1 VRLDGKVVVITGA
14 ARGLG
19 HECAFLFSAEGA
31 KLVLT
36 DIDGVQVKATADE
49 VRGLGHEVVSL
60 EADVSRLEDHEAAVQ
75 AAVSNFGRL
84 DVYYNNAG
92 IAPPGRPD
100 IIPYEEIAEELVR
113 RNVAVNLLGAM
124 FAAQASARQ
133 MKVQGA
139 GGAILFSS
147 SAAAFVGVPNSAVYG
162 ACKAGVNGLVR
173 SLAVDLGPYGIRVNC
188 IAPLY
193 GMNAN
198 FTQPGAQPNSSYE
211 QGREWRAHE
220 SPAPL
225 QVPYAPTLRDNALA
239 ALFLAS
245 DEARWMSGV
254 CLPTADGGTLSRLA
268 RSEIRLPL
276 PASD

>member
-1 VRLDGKVVVITGA
+1 L
-14 ARGLG
+14 
-19 HECAFLFSAEGA
+19 LFASEGA
-31 KLVLT
+31 KLVLS
-36 DIDGVQVKATADE
+36 DIEGALVKDTADE
-49 VRGLGHEVVSL
+49 VRAAGGEAVSL
-60 EADVSRLEDHEAAVQ
+60 ESDASRLEDHDAAVAQ
-75 AAVSNFGRL
+75 AVAHFGRL

-100 IIPYEEIAEELVR
+100 IIPYDEIPEDLVR
-113 RNVAVNLLGAM
+113 HNVAVNLLGAM
-124 FAAQASARQ
+124 FAAQAAARQ
-133 MKVQGA
+133 MRTQGA

-147 SAAAFVGVPNSAVYG
+147 SAAAFVGVPNAAVYG

-173 SLAVDLGPYGIRVNC
+173 SLAVDLGAYGIRVNC
-188 IAPLY
+188 LAPLY

-198 FTQPGAQPNSSYE
+198 FTQPRASANSSYE
-211 QGREWRAHE
+211 QERGAWKAQD

-254 CLPTADGGTLSRLA
+254 CMPTADGGTLVKLA
-268 RSEIRLPL
+268 R
-276 PASD
+276 